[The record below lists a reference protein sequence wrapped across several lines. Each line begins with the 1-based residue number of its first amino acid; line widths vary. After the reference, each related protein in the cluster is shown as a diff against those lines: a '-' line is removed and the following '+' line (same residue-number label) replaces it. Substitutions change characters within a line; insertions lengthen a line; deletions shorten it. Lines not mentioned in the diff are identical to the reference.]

1 MARISLA
8 QGVSNLE
15 VTREAVPAREAVPE
29 RIVPL
34 VESVSE
40 LATLFER
47 AGHKLYLVGGTVRDA
62 VFLAGNPANV
72 VEIDRHEE
80 YEEGD
85 LGREDDLDRLAE
97 GTLSDLDSFDP
108 DALDADVDLT
118 TDALPDQI
126 EAIVSK
132 WADSIWL
139 QGKRFGTIACRR
151 NGKLYEITTHRKEV
165 YPPDSRKPEV
175 VFGKDVETD
184 LSRRDFTINA
194 MALRLPDL
202 QLIDPYGGLEDL
214 AVRRLRTPL
223 APEVSFSEDP
233 LRMLRAARFIATF
246 ELEPDAELVEAVKAD
261 KARLSVVSAERIR
274 DEFNK
279 LITVRHPAA
288 GLRFIVDT
296 GLAEVFLPELP
307 ALALEQDP
315 LHRHKDVLAHT
326 IAVVEKARPD
336 KILRLAALFHDIGK
350 PKTRAFG
357 PDGLVTFYHHELVGA
372 KMTAKRL
379 QALRYSNSDI
389 AQVTRLV
396 ELHLRFHT
404 YRMGWTDK
412 AVRRYVRDAGP
423 LLERLNEL
431 TRCDCTTRDRSKAL
445 ALSRRID
452 ELEERIRELRA
463 KEELDRIRPDLD
475 GNQVMTLLN
484 IPPGPMVGKALEF
497 LLELRLD
504 EGPLGEEEATKRLMD
519 WWKQQQ

>member
-1 MARISLA
+1 MI
-8 QGVSNLE
+8 
-15 VTREAVPAREAVPE
+15 PE
-29 RIVPL
+29 RLIPL
-34 VESVSE
+34 VESVSD
-40 LATLFER
+40 LATLFEKS
-47 AGHKLYLVGGTVRDA
+47 GHKLYLVGGTVRDA
-62 VFLAGNPANV
+62 VFFTSSSVSTFSRSQQDEEESEQFNESFTEELNPF
-72 VEIDRHEE
+72 
-80 YEEGD
+80 
-85 LGREDDLDRLAE
+85 
-97 GTLSDLDSFDP
+97 GT
-108 DALDADVDLT
+108 DALSADIDLT

-139 QGKRFGTIACRR
+139 QGKQFGTIACRR
-151 NGKLYEITTHRKEV
+151 GGKLYEITTHRKEV
-165 YPPDSRKPEV
+165 YPPDSRKPKV
-175 VFGKDVETD
+175 VFGNDIETD

-214 AVRRLRTPL
+214 AARRLRTPL
-223 APEVSFSEDP
+223 APAVSFSEDP
-233 LRMLRAARFIATF
+233 LRMLRAARFIAAF
-246 ELEPDAELVEAVKAD
+246 ELSPDEGLVEAVKVD
-261 KARLSVVSAERIR
+261 KDRLSVVSAERIR
-274 DEFNK
+274 DELNK
-279 LITVRHPAA
+279 LITVKHPAA
-288 GLRFIVDT
+288 GLRFIVET

-350 PKTRAFG
+350 PRTRAFG

-372 KMTAKRL
+372 KMAAKRM
-379 QALRYSNSDI
+379 QALRYPSSDI

-404 YRMGWTDK
+404 YRMGWTDR

-423 LLERLNEL
+423 LLDRLNEL
-431 TRCDCTTRDRSKAL
+431 TRCDCTTRDRTKAL

-452 ELEERIRELRA
+452 ELEERIRELRT
-463 KEELDRIRPDLD
+463 KEELDKIRPDLD
-475 GNQVMTLLN
+475 GNQVMALLN
-484 IPPGPMVGKALEF
+484 IAPGPLVGKALEF

-504 EGPLGEEEATKRLMD
+504 EGPLGEEEATKRLMA
-519 WWKQQQ
+519 WWAQQQ